1 MIYLLL
7 SILSS
12 TGIFLLFRAFPK
24 FKVST
29 FPAIIINY
37 IVAMTCGVL
46 MLSDD
51 FHIKDQ
57 LHEPWLQGG
66 LIVGCLFIS
75 LFYLMAYTA
84 QKMGVAVSSM
94 ATKMSMV
101 IPVAWFMFSDPTDP
115 FSWIK
120 TIGVILAL
128 LSVVLTSGKSKD
140 AQFQWKYLLFPL
152 IIFVGSGIIDLVIGH
167 YSDGQLSERNQQY
180 LFTSAPFFTSGVLG
194 ILFLSIGAML
204 GKTKVNINFSTILWG
219 AVLGLVNFASIFFL
233 VNTFDVRLME
243 RSAIIPI
250 NNMGIIVLSAVL
262 AAVMFKEGFTRQ
274 KLIGVALA
282 LLSIGLVSFQSF
294 QLFFE

>member
-12 TGIFLLFRAFPK
+12 TGIFLLFRSFPK
-24 FKVST
+24 FNVST

-37 IVAMTCGVL
+37 LVACTCGVL

-57 LHEPWLQGG
+57 LDEPWLQGG
-66 LIVGCLFIS
+66 LMVGALFIT

-101 IPVAWFMFSDPTDP
+101 IPIAWFMITDP
-115 FSWIK
+115 NDSASRLK
-120 TIGVILAL
+120 VAGVILAL
-128 LSVVLTSGKSKD
+128 ASVLMISERSKKD
-140 AQFQWKYLLFPL
+140 KFQAKFLLFPL

-167 YSDGQLSERNQQY
+167 FSDGQLSQRNQQY
-180 LFTSAPFFTSGVLG
+180 LFTSAPFFTSGILG
-194 ILFLSIGAML
+194 ILFLSVGAAL
-204 GKTKVNINFSTILWG
+204 GKTKIRINGATLWG
-219 AVLGLVNFASIFFL
+219 GVALGLVNFASIFFL
-233 VNTFDVRLME
+233 VNTFDARLME

-250 NNMGIIVLSAVL
+250 NNLGIIMLSALLAALIFKEKFTKKKIVGIVL
-262 AAVMFKEGFTRQ
+262 A
-274 KLIGVALA
+274 IVA
-282 LLSIGLVSFQSF
+282 ICLVS
-294 QLFFE
+294 L

>member
-12 TGIFLLFRAFPK
+12 TGIFLLFRSFPK
-24 FKVST
+24 WNVST

-37 IVAMTCGVL
+37 LVAMACGIA

-57 LHEPWLQGG
+57 LGEPWLQGG

-84 QKMGVAVSSM
+84 QKIGVAVSSM

-101 IPVAWFMFSDPTDP
+101 IPVAWFMITDPNDP
-115 FSWIK
+115 FSRLK
-120 TIGVILAL
+120 TAG
-128 LSVVLTSGKSKD
+128 VVLAIASVIFTSGKSQTEGIKS
-140 AQFQWKYLLFPL
+140 KYLLFPL
-152 IIFVGSGIIDLVIGH
+152 IIFIGSGIIDLVIGH
-167 YSDGQLSERNQQY
+167 FSEGHLSERNQQY

-194 ILFLSIGAML
+194 ILFLSMGAAL
-204 GKTKVNINFSTILWG
+204 GKTKVNINAATVLWG

-233 VNTFDVRLME
+233 VNTFEVRLME

-250 NNMGIIVLSAVL
+250 NNLGIIMLSAIL
-262 AAVMFKEGFTRQ
+262 ASIIFKEQFTRE
-274 KLIGVALA
+274 KILGIALA
-282 LLSIGLVSFQSF
+282 VVAIALVSM
-294 QLFFE
+294 